1 MLGIPLFFY
10 DCYSKKT
17 LDYLKEASECI
28 YEIQTVLP
36 NHCIIQ
42 EFQDVFVHMTANP
55 SPVIS
60 ENLMKEYAKNI
71 QKIAIVIELWDSLKS
86 ELLFFENKKS
96 GKKNLYNFYKERF
109 RKKQHLIFS
118 TCFSNVVDD
127 TFNSLII
134 REMKQEISILQK
146 LGRKKKHKF
155 ILTLP
160 KIEEEI
166 L

>member
-1 MLGIPLFFY
+1 
-10 DCYSKKT
+10 
-17 LDYLKEASECI
+17 
-28 YEIQTVLP
+28 
-36 NHCIIQ
+36 
-42 EFQDVFVHMTANP
+42 
-55 SPVIS
+55 
-60 ENLMKEYAKNI
+60 
-71 QKIAIVIELWDSLKS
+71 
-86 ELLFFENKKS
+86 FFENKKS

-118 TCFSNVVDD
+118 TYFSNVVDD

-155 ILTLP
+155 TLTLP